1 MKMKRKFAEWARRY
15 VPAEIVSIVTTLL
28 SAWLAYRSGGS
39 PLLIALVST
48 WGGNVGYY
56 GYILLAD
63 ILRSVKAH
71 RRSGKRYTMASAAI
85 DFRSLI
91 VEFGMGEIVD
101 SLFIR
106 PAIMYYV
113 PQLIPG
119 FAAGILVAKLIADVF
134 FYIPTI
140 IGYEM
145 NKKWLKK

>member
-1 MKMKRKFAEWARRY
+1 MKMKQKFAEWAKRY
-15 VPAEIVSIVTTLL
+15 VPAEIVSIATTLL
-28 SAWLAYRSGGS
+28 SAWLAHRSGGS
-39 PLLIALVST
+39 ALLIALVST

-56 GYILLAD
+56 GYILVAD

-71 RRSGKRYTMASAAI
+71 RQNGKPYNVASAAI

>member
-1 MKMKRKFAEWARRY
+1 MKMKQKFAEWAKRY
-15 VPAEIVSIVTTLL
+15 VPAEIVSIATTLL
-28 SAWLAYRSGGS
+28 SAWLAHRSGGS
-39 PLLIALVST
+39 ALLIALVGT

-56 GYILLAD
+56 GYILVAD
-63 ILRSVKAH
+63 IWQSVKAH
-71 RRSGKRYTMASAAI
+71 RQRSKRYTMASAAI

-113 PQLIPG
+113 PQMIPG